1 LVKEPLDLFE
11 LKVDQLGKLNFGT
24 HDEPRIFGEKNAT
37 KVVEALERAKT
48 FPLSRWLYALG
59 IQEVGETTAY
69 EIASFHNNLEHV
81 ASSPFLNG
89 IAKLG
94 NLYDKLVLVSPFV
107 RGNKPKNSEE
117 QASRKQQFENLK
129 KEILNLGEELQKE
142 GVVNRN
148 KKWERLTQ
156 EKREKTKAV
165 PEFVT
170 IVGTKVAKNI
180 LDFFASKI
188 GQKVLSRLQK
198 LGIDPKGVSKIS
210 GTSATSDNL
219 IFRGKTFV
227 LTGSLTNMT
236 RDKATDEI
244 RTRGG
249 SVVGAVSSNT
259 DFVVA
264 GEEAGSKL
272 EKAQKLG
279 IKILTEKDFSD
290 LLGSKSKPSQK
301 KQSELF

>member
-1 LVKEPLDLFE
+1 MS
-11 LKVDQLGKLNFGT
+11 
-24 HDEPRIFGEKNAT
+24 A
-37 KVVEALERAKT
+37 
-48 FPLSRWLYALG
+48 
-59 IQEVGETTAY
+59 ET
-69 EIASFHNNLEHV
+69 NNM
-81 ASSPFLNG
+81 
-89 IAKLG
+89 K
-94 NLYDKLVLVSPFV
+94 
-107 RGNKPKNSEE
+107 
-117 QASRKQQFENLK
+117 NLK
-129 KEILNLGEELQKE
+129 KEILDLGEELQEE

-188 GQKVLSRLQK
+188 GQKVLLRLQK
-198 LGIDPKGVSKIS
+198 LGIDPKGASKTG
-210 GTSATSDNL
+210 GTSAASDNL
-219 IFRGKTFV
+219 IFNGKTFV
-227 LTGSLTNMT
+227 LTGSLSNMT

-279 IKILTEKDFSD
+279 NKILTEKDFLDCLVQNQSRAR
-290 LLGSKSKPSQK
+290 K

>member
-1 LVKEPLDLFE
+1 
-11 LKVDQLGKLNFGT
+11 
-24 HDEPRIFGEKNAT
+24 
-37 KVVEALERAKT
+37 
-48 FPLSRWLYALG
+48 
-59 IQEVGETTAY
+59 VGETTAY
-69 EIASFHNNLEHV
+69 EIANFHNNLEHV

-94 NLYDKLVLVSPFV
+94 NLYDELVLVSPFV
-107 RGNKPKNSEE
+107 RENKPKSSEE
-117 QASRKQQFENLK
+117 HASRKQQYEKLK
-129 KEILNLGEELQKE
+129 NEILILGEKLEKE

-156 EKREKTKAV
+156 EKKEKTKAV

-180 LDFFASKI
+180 IDFFDSKT

-198 LGIDPKGVSKIS
+198 LGINPKGVSKASKAHTDSTSLPFS
-210 GTSATSDNL
+210 GK
-219 IFRGKTFV
+219 IFV
-227 LTGSLTNMT
+227 LTGSLANMT

-279 IKILTEKDFSD
+279 IKILKEKEFLTMLESD
-290 LLGSKSKPSQK
+290 SKGAEKNK
-301 KQSELF
+301 ARNV